1 MLWRSPWEA
10 AAKNSTNND
19 FFSRDQGLAALAAFT
34 RSKNASL
41 YEPWLKYITGHQGCM
56 CPNRPYGKG
65 NFCKLFVG
73 DCNLEAPFWCTFDH
87 VAQFANLTRPPP
99 EDMSPKFKPGFCN
112 NEHLVIYTSC
122 AFNENG
128 SGLHLAAVDV
138 YIRRLTGTWDKTLQA
153 AADKLH
159 SRDPNN
165 AFFYWLSK
173 GASDDLAELI
183 ISQVP
188 ADGNHSKHQWSFCR
202 ADAGEAWKES
212 MGWEF
217 IFLIDHLLAV

>member
-73 DCNLEAPFWCTFDH
+73 MLRPSELSYGEQTSSKEILEE
-87 VAQFANLTRPPP
+87 L
-99 EDMSPKFKPGFCN
+99 
-112 NEHLVIYTSC
+112 LVVT
-122 AFNENG
+122 
-128 SGLHLAAVDV
+128 
-138 YIRRLTGTWDKTLQA
+138 
-153 AADKLH
+153 
-159 SRDPNN
+159 
-165 AFFYWLSK
+165 
-173 GASDDLAELI
+173 
-183 ISQVP
+183 
-188 ADGNHSKHQWSFCR
+188 
-202 ADAGEAWKES
+202 
-212 MGWEF
+212 
-217 IFLIDHLLAV
+217 